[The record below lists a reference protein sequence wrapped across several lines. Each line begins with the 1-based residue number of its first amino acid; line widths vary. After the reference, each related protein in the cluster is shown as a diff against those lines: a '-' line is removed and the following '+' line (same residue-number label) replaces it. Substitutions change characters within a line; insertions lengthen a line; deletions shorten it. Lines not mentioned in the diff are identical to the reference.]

1 MTARRVVIRALL
13 LGLAIVFGVHSEVL
27 AEKNPPS
34 KPIDLNVAN
43 IKELQELP
51 GIGAVTAQRIIDLRQ
66 KSGRF
71 HRVED
76 LLAVRGISPK
86 KLDAM
91 RKYVTVPAA
100 PAAGPPAKKTVPPV
114 KNGSSCAGCTT
125 TPNNK

>member
-1 MTARRVVIRALL
+1 MISLSTLRRPIALVVSVLFALNFP
-13 LGLAIVFGVHSEVL
+13 A
-27 AEKNPPS
+27 AQAKKQPPS

-51 GIGAVTAQRIIDLRQ
+51 GVGAVTAQRIIDMRQ

-76 LLAVRGISPK
+76 LLAIRGISQK

-91 RKYVTVPAA
+91 RPYVTVSAQPPPSPA
-100 PAAGPPAKKTVPPV
+100 PKSTPLAKK
-114 KNGSSCAGCTT
+114 GSSE
-125 TPNNK
+125 

>member
-13 LGLAIVFGVHSEVL
+13 LGLAIVFGVHSAVL

-71 HRVED
+71 RRVED

-91 RKYVTVPAA
+91 RKYVTVSAA
-100 PAAGPPAKKTVPPV
+100 PAAVTPAKKPVPPAK
-114 KNGSSCAGCTT
+114 NSSSCSGCS

>member
-1 MTARRVVIRALL
+1 MAARRSKIGALAIGLAALL
-13 LGLAIVFGVHSEVL
+13 SACALGR

-43 IKELQELP
+43 VKELQELP
-51 GIGAVTAQRIIDLRQ
+51 GIGAATAQRIVDLRQ

-91 RKYVTVPAA
+91 RKYITVSAVPA
-100 PAAGPPAKKTVPPV
+100 PNPPAKKNTPPG
-114 KNGSSCAGCTT
+114 KNGSPCTGCSTT
-125 TPNNK
+125 NSK

>member
-1 MTARRVVIRALL
+1 MTARRAAIRALL
-13 LGLAIVFGVHSEVL
+13 FGLAIVFCVHTAVP
-27 AEKNPPS
+27 AEKIPPS

-43 IKELQELP
+43 MKELQELP

-91 RKYVTVPAA
+91 RKYVTVSAA
-100 PAAGPPAKKTVPPV
+100 PAGVPAAKKAVPPA
-114 KNGSSCAGCTT
+114 KNGSSCAGCSTM
-125 TPNNK
+125 PNNK

>member
-1 MTARRVVIRALL
+1 MKIPFLL
-13 LGLAIVFGVHSEVL
+13 SRTLNTLLAFAIVFFAFNVH

-51 GIGAVTAQRIIDLRQ
+51 GVGAVTAQRIIDLRQ

-76 LLAVRGISPK
+76 LLAVRGISQ
-86 KLDAM
+86 
-91 RKYVTVPAA
+91 
-100 PAAGPPAKKTVPPV
+100 KKTGRDAEVHHGFRGTCGESYFQE
-114 KNGSSCAGCTT
+114 NCSAG
-125 TPNNK
+125 